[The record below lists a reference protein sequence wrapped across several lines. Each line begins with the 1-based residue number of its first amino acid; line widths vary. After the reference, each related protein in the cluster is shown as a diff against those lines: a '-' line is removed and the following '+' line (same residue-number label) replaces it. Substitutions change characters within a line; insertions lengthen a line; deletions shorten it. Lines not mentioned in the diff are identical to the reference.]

1 MDNLSELK
9 AMPIWVCWNK
19 IEKNGRMTKVPCSAH
34 GGKTGTNE
42 EYRGTWVRYDEAI
55 AAAQKFMYPASTPT
69 PSIRRAGRDCICT
82 ENATLQVYPQKPL
95 TESAN
100 SITGTIPKIPATTWS
115 FTLAASRTAL
125 PCLRETPSRTDPVP
139 TAPRRSC

>member
-34 GGKTGTNE
+34 GSKTGTNE

-55 AAAQKFMYPASTPT
+55 AAAQKYMYSGVGFV
-69 PSIRRAGRDCICT
+69 I
-82 ENATLQVYPQKPL
+82 PQGWFFLDIDHKELDDPL
-95 TESAN
+95 
-100 SITGTIPKIPATTWS
+100 
-115 FTLAASRTAL
+115 
-125 PCLRETPSRTDPVP
+125 V
-139 TAPRRSC
+139 

>member
-19 IEKNGRMTKVPCSAH
+19 IEKYGRMTKLPCSAH

-55 AAAQKFMYPASTPT
+55 AAVQKYMYSGVGFVIPEGWFFLD
-69 PSIRRAGRDCICT
+69 IDHKDLD
-82 ENATLQVYPQKPL
+82 NALVQEIL
-95 TESAN
+95 
-100 SITGTIPKIPATTWS
+100 
-115 FTLAASRTAL
+115 SRFDTYRQAI
-125 PCLRETPSRTDPVP
+125 
-139 TAPRRSC
+139 

>member
-34 GGKTGTNE
+34 GSKTGTNE

-55 AAAQKFMYPASTPT
+55 
-69 PSIRRAGRDCICT
+69 
-82 ENATLQVYPQKPL
+82 
-95 TESAN
+95 
-100 SITGTIPKIPATTWS
+100 
-115 FTLAASRTAL
+115 
-125 PCLRETPSRTDPVP
+125 
-139 TAPRRSC
+139 